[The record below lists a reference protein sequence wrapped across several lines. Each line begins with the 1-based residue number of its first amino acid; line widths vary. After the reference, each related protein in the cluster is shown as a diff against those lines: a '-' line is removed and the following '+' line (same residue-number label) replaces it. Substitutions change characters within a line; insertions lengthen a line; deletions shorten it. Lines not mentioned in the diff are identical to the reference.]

1 MKNFLATL
9 LLLGALAFVG
19 CTDSGPEI
27 GDNEKDGDGT
37 VGANNASDKKEAGLN
52 KIDPK
57 DRQ

>member
-19 CTDSGPEI
+19 CTKSEPEI
-27 GDNEKDGDGT
+27 GDNVNSGDGT
-37 VGANNASDKKEAGLN
+37 VGANNASDEKEAGLN